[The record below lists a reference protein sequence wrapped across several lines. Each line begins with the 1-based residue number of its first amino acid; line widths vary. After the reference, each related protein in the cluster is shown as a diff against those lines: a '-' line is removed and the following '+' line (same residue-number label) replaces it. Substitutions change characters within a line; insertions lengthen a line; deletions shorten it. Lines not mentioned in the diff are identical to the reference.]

1 MVMILMLLWHYD
13 ANDED
18 YDEDDEKAAY
28 QEMIEDFGQKVR
40 QEPEPWRSRTRAFP
54 NTGDI

>member
-1 MVMILMLLWHYD
+1 MLLWHYD
-13 ANDED
+13 DNDKDHDED
-18 YDEDDEKAAY
+18 YDEEAD

-40 QEPEPWRSRTRAFP
+40 QEPEPWMSRTRAFP

>member
-1 MVMILMLLWHYD
+1 MLLWHYD
-13 ANDED
+13 DNDED

-54 NTGDI
+54 STGDI